1 MWAAVAKVREKLVE
15 TKLLGYAVLPATDD
29 GEEGAPA
36 PAPPNAD
43 EMVVPVAAL
52 AKSLA
57 AAPTMLEGA
66 MTAKEVTR
74 ILEAAQGEV
83 LEARASPGRP
93 AAARRGSLHLLD
105 DRPADHGF
113 FADVDECV
121 WGVWAVLR
129 RRSPATAWPTRR
141 APRAASRRG
150 LRRAR
155 RRRPSRA
162 GGGGGARARGEEERE
177 EVKNT
182 IWIR

>member
-1 MWAAVAKVREKLVE
+1 M
-15 TKLLGYAVLPATDD
+15 
-29 GEEGAPA
+29 
-36 PAPPNAD
+36 
-43 EMVVPVAAL
+43 AAL

-83 LEARASPGRP
+83 LEAKASPGRQ

-129 RRSPATAWPTRR
+129 RRFARDGVAGPGARR
-141 APRAASRRG
+141 ALPRGVDCDGQGGGA
-150 LRRAR
+150 
-155 RRRPSRA
+155 PSRA

-177 EVKNT
+177 EVS
-182 IWIR
+182 

>member
-1 MWAAVAKVREKLVE
+1 
-15 TKLLGYAVLPATDD
+15 
-29 GEEGAPA
+29 
-36 PAPPNAD
+36 
-43 EMVVPVAAL
+43 
-52 AKSLA
+52 
-57 AAPTMLEGA
+57 

-83 LEARASPGRP
+83 LEAKASPGRQ

-129 RRSPATAWPTRR
+129 RRFARDGVADPARAARCLEAWIATGKEA
-141 APRAASRRG
+141 APR
-150 LRRAR
+150 
-155 RRRPSRA
+155 RA

-177 EVKNT
+177 EVSVQTRYKALLSKSSGVSLHRRTYHRSSAAVSRARIFSSVSEAQQNKKT
-182 IWIR
+182 RA